1 MRVTRLK
8 AVTKIKYD
16 VFVDDKFA
24 FVLYKG
30 ELSKYQI
37 EEGAEITEPV
47 MEDIKKNVILKR
59 AKLRAMHL
67 LNDMDR
73 TEGQLRAKLK
83 ANHYTEDVIE
93 EALSYVKSF
102 GYINDLGYAKRF
114 IEGKKDKKSRK
125 ELYALLGNKG
135 LPQSVIEE
143 AFEECYEADDSR
155 SAIAELMRKRGYS
168 PEAATEKDRQK
179 MYGYLMRKGFSYE
192 DIRQVIQ
199 VSGWNA

>member
-8 AVTKIKYD
+8 AVTRIKYD
-16 VFVDDKFA
+16 VFIDDKFA

-37 EEGAEITEPV
+37 EEGAIITETV
-47 MEDIKKNVILKR
+47 IRDIKKDVILKR

-93 EALSYVKSF
+93 EALAYVKSF

-114 IEGKKDKKSRK
+114 IESKKDKKSKK
-125 ELYALLGNKG
+125 ELYVLLGNKG
-135 LPQSVIEE
+135 LAQSVIEE
-143 AFEECYEADDSR
+143 AFEECYETEDGK
-155 SAIAELMRKRGYS
+155 SAIKELMRKKGYS
-168 PEAATEKDRQK
+168 PEGATEKEKQK

-192 DIRQVIQ
+192 DVRQVIQ